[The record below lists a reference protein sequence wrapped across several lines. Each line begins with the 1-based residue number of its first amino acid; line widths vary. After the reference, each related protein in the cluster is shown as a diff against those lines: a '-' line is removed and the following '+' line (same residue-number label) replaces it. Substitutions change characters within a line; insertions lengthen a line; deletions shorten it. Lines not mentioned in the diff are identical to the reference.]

1 MHAAGARGARRRAA
15 LCANGADLADGAGAG
30 YLWAQSADEVSV
42 HAVAPPGTRARQVRV
57 ALRGEGLVAGESVAS
72 ALRVTLDGEVLLD
85 GALGGKVA
93 LADGDDEGEEIDWT
107 LADLPGD
114 AKGRRVVSVTMR
126 KVSPGAG
133 VRQWWNRALEGGPE
147 IDTSAIA
154 GRSTYGVGASP
165 GDSKPSAGALS
176 DAGGSG
182 SGKSFAE
189 VFAEAEKAFREK
201 VKHQKPIELHL
212 TPGDGAAEP

>member
-1 MHAAGARGARRRAA
+1 M
-15 LCANGADLADGAGAG
+15 
-30 YLWAQSADEVSV
+30 
-42 HAVAPPGTRARQVRV
+42 
-57 ALRGEGLVAGESVAS
+57 
-72 ALRVTLDGEVLLD
+72 
-85 GALGGKVA
+85 
-93 LADGDDEGEEIDWT
+93 
-107 LADLPGD
+107 
-114 AKGRRVVSVTMR
+114 
-126 KVSPGAG
+126 
-133 VRQWWNRALEGGPE
+133 LEGGPE